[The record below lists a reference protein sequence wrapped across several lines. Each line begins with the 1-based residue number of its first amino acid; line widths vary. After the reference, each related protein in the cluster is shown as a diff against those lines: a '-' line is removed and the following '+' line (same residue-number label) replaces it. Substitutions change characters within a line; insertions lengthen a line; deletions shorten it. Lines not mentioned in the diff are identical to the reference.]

1 MSVPAG
7 LREREKIEMVRRS
20 NGQYRLDHAVRKKQK
35 VTLNAF
41 GMNENDVR
49 STSTEISG
57 LLTDDQS
64 LLCSSKTEEDE
75 NGQDESII
83 YD

>member
-1 MSVPAG
+1 
-7 LREREKIEMVRRS
+7 MVRS
-20 NGQYRLDHAVRKKQK
+20 NGLYRLDYVACKKQK
-35 VTLNAF
+35 VILNAF
-41 GMNENDVR
+41 GMDVNDVR
-49 STSTEISG
+49 STATEISS

>member
-1 MSVPAG
+1 MSVPAA
-7 LREREKIEMVRRS
+7 LRELEKIEMVRRR
-20 NGQYRLDHAVRKKQK
+20 NGQYWLDHAVSKKQK
-35 VTLNAF
+35 VILNAF
-41 GMNENDVR
+41 GMEENDVR
-49 STSTEISG
+49 STAAEISG